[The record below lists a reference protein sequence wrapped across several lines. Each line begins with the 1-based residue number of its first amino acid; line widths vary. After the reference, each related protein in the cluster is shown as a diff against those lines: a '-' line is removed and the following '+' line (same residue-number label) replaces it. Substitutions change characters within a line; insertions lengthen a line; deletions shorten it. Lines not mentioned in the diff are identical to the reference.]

1 MTVRGNGNWL
11 LFPRTFM
18 GKEASCLC
26 PSKDLNA
33 DQYNLFLDV
42 ASVDEL
48 EYDVLLMST
57 RSFIL
62 ENT

>member
-1 MTVRGNGNWL
+1 MTVRGNGNML
-11 LFPRTFM
+11 LYPRTFM

-26 PSKDLNA
+26 PSKHLNT
-33 DQYNLFLDV
+33 DEYKLWLDV

-48 EYDVLLMST
+48 EHDVLLMST
-57 RSFIL
+57 RSFIR